1 MSTSAGPA
9 TAEGPYFD
17 ELTRG
22 QRFASAPAMTLTAGA
37 AAVHQSIV
45 GDRLRISL
53 DEELSAR
60 MTDRAALLA
69 HPALVWNVAIGQSTT
84 ATQNV
89 VANLFYRGLAFQRA
103 PALGDTLHTVTEV
116 VGLRQNTARDGRPAT
131 GMAAL
136 EIVTLDQHG
145 RLVLA
150 FWRCAMLPLRDP
162 KGFTEHRDDL
172 TEIGTVVSDDQ
183 LTAAVADWDLS
194 AAEPVAGS
202 PCFGDIRVGQAW
214 SVQGGDVVSSA
225 PELARLTLN
234 VAAAHHDG
242 VSRPGG
248 RLVYGGHTIAVA
260 LAQACRA
267 LPNLLTVTAWHGC
280 DHTGPVREG
289 DTLFSTIEV
298 ELVRPLRDDT
308 GLVHLRSRV
317 SARRTPEEA
326 ARPVLD
332 WRYVALM
339 L

>member
-1 MSTSAGPA
+1 MSPGEQPVPVA
-9 TAEGPYFD
+9 GPYFD
-17 ELTRG
+17 ELERG
-22 QRFASAPAMTLTAGA
+22 QRFASAPPMTLTAGA

-45 GDRLRISL
+45 GDRLRIAL
-53 DEELSAR
+53 DEELSAQ
-60 MTDRAALLA
+60 MSDRAALLA
-69 HPALVWNVAIGQSTT
+69 HPALVWNVAIGQSTV
-84 ATQNV
+84 ATQQV

-116 VGLRQNTARDGRPAT
+116 VGLRQNTARPGRSAT
-131 GMAAL
+131 GLAAL

-162 KGFTEHRDDL
+162 DAVTQHHDDL
-172 TEIGTVVSDDQ
+172 TTIGSPVGDDQ
-183 LTAAVADWDLS
+183 LTTAVAGWDLS
-194 AAEPVAGS
+194 AAEPVPGCLRFA
-202 PCFGDIRVGQAW
+202 DLRAGQAW
-214 SVQGGDVVSSA
+214 EVQGGDVVSSA

-234 VAAAHHDG
+234 VAAVHHDG
-242 VSRPGG
+242 VSRGDG

-267 LPNLLTVTAWHGC
+267 LPNLLTVTGWHGC

-289 DTLFSTIEV
+289 DTLFSTVEV
-298 ELVRPLRDDT
+298 ERVQPLRDGA

-317 SARRTPEEA
+317 SARRTPEQA